1 MNELVHQTFC
11 SDTPQ
16 QNGVDERKNCTLLEI
31 AKATKAEYKNET
43 TKTLTRAVKYVIIDY
58 ATYKKQYRCFD
69 PIHNQMYTIME
80 YDFFESIYYYDHLQ
94 C

>member
-1 MNELVHQTFC
+1 MKHLIFMNELVHQTFC

-43 TKTLTRAVKYVIIDY
+43 T
-58 ATYKKQYRCFD
+58 
-69 PIHNQMYTIME
+69 NG
-80 YDFFESIYYYDHLQ
+80 
-94 C
+94 